1 MIINTKYAIGEQV
14 MFKCG
19 PNEIETPGVVA
30 RISATVSKYG
40 KVNVEYWVVMAVVWV
55 IGSRKK
61 DYTNERI
68 AQYSFPGPRNRK
80 YVRIPWRW
88 NLPTRYALQD

>member
-40 KVNVEYWVVMAVVWV
+40 KVNVEYWVVYGGCMGYW
-55 IGSRKK
+55 IKEKRLYK
-61 DYTNERI
+61 
-68 AQYSFPGPRNRK
+68 
-80 YVRIPWRW
+80 
-88 NLPTRYALQD
+88 

>member
-30 RISATVSKYG
+30 RISATVGQSGRVGVK
-40 KVNVEYWVVMAVVWV
+40 YWVVYGGCMGFW
-55 IGSRKK
+55 ISEKRLYK
-61 DYTNERI
+61 
-68 AQYSFPGPRNRK
+68 
-80 YVRIPWRW
+80 
-88 NLPTRYALQD
+88 